1 MGRLTPPECGLC
13 EGKGLNSTMYSALL
27 VCFILGASG
36 STQRKMKGGKV
47 TPTHLYANQSGWLCG
62 NLVVPGGGLPGP
74 TPAAGVQCVQV
85 QLLQVR
91 AIELGGGRLRGV
103 QVRAVG
109 KASGLCLWV
118 LLSLSERPFYH
129 RSKSC
134 FIS

>member
-1 MGRLTPPECGLC
+1 MTGNGKAVSPRVAS

-74 TPAAGVQCVQV
+74 APAAGVQCVQV

-91 AIELGGGRLRGV
+91 AIELGGGRPQRCPGESCGQGLR
-103 QVRAVG
+103 A
-109 KASGLCLWV
+109 
-118 LLSLSERPFYH
+118 LSLGAPF
-129 RSKSC
+129 SQ
-134 FIS
+134 